1 MYKNFT
7 LTESER
13 EEILNRHKDHGY
25 RQPLNEQ
32 SYSSSKGTKL
42 PARYMP
48 LYDRLSEVNILNVS
62 KNDTSVRW
70 DTDNSKYHVIFMVS
84 LNDPILGISV
94 NDSKS
99 PDSFGYRLEKELMS
113 YWTKKGYNVYDPGG
127 IVQLVNK
134 PIPDV
139 TLDLIKFFRKY
150 PLDLKGF
157 SSEGKPTKPNPKWK
171 VISEYLK
178 NNMINGFK
186 FVGFIEDISS
196 QGAEMKNNK
205 GQELVVDPNG
215 NWTIY
220 SSGSGNSKGTW
231 KWDGSKVIMGS
242 PQPITGVS
250 QSNIGSSKPINEQGV
265 KSIDR
270 NISKQLSGQT
280 TVNANWDMV
289 SSSLMSTKPKV
300 IRMKDDMSLNW
311 GSHSGP
317 NYDWGLSISKMGT
330 FVLQGPNV
338 QKIQKAL
345 IICKKYGVPLYSE
358 DSDFLMSD
366 KITSLPTDKVISFV
380 KELLVMCNQSVKPTQ
395 Y

>member
-113 YWTKKGYNVYDPGG
+113 YWTKKGYKVYDPGG

-250 QSNIGSSKPINEQGV
+250 QSNIGSSKPMNEQGYNSGSGQECYRFGEIFV
-265 KSIDR
+265 CVGDKNNYVADLQ
-270 NISKQLSGQT
+270 KQL
-280 TVNANWDMV
+280 
-289 SSSLMSTKPKV
+289 
-300 IRMKDDMSLNW
+300 
-311 GSHSGP
+311 
-317 NYDWGLSISKMGT
+317 
-330 FVLQGPNV
+330 
-338 QKIQKAL
+338 
-345 IICKKYGVPLYSE
+345 
-358 DSDFLMSD
+358 
-366 KITSLPTDKVISFV
+366 
-380 KELLVMCNQSVKPTQ
+380 NQSTCQKGLPPITVDGMFGPETKQRIMVNQKSNCKVPDFDTQQYKRVKTPTGEK
-395 Y
+395 YVPVKVSGINLS